1 MDNLQTV
8 MGLTFFPQ
16 QWCAVT
22 APVGPVLVLAG
33 PGAGKTRCLTGR
45 IGYLLAHHNADPQRI
60 CAITFT
66 NKAAQEIADRLRH
79 GLGDLV
85 EALKLGTIHALC
97 LEFLREHGRRLG
109 LPSGFG
115 VADDEHQRLVLAR
128 LGVPSKRHGQL
139 LLLFGRRRL
148 QGHTLSQQDEALF
161 GRYQRELRSN
171 HLIDFDEIL
180 QLTHLLLRDTPAIL
194 DGYRGRWDHVLIDEC
209 QDLDATQYAILK
221 LLADSH
227 RSLFAVGDD
236 EQSIFSWRGADPRV
250 LARFVTD
257 FGIDEPI
264 VLDVNCRCARG
275 IFDAARRILPSA
287 QPLFEKKITA
297 IRESSFNVRA
307 IGFADETE
315 EAPWILDDLRQE
327 IATGLRPGDCAVLYR
342 THQAGRV
349 FEEALVAAGIPCRLA
364 RGQSLSDDK
373 VIARVLAALRVVAN
387 PDADLHVESLA
398 AKVFSEPLLAEIKR
412 RPGATFLARLRINA
426 EQTHGPDAGRCWRFL
441 YQAENLKGL
450 GRLQGDLHGLVQAVL
465 AQGIGEYEGPLEA
478 RHERLDDPEAL
489 PSAVAL
495 AETLLAVEQRRG
507 RILLA
512 PAGGLEIVARVMIRS
527 VLRGLTVEHLRAA
540 GAALPGDRVFWKPT
554 GPGPWPFS
562 PGEERLQSVVLI
574 KALQIIEGRR
584 YRKGLTDYVVF
595 DTETT
600 GKDVQHA
607 EVIEL
612 AAVRVR
618 GGRVVDTFQS
628 LVSCT
633 KPIPPGA
640 TAVHGY
646 TDADL
651 RGQPA
656 LSEVWPRFRAFAG
669 DDVLVVHNGRQ
680 YDVPLLERLTAGWG
694 GTEGM
699 FFFDTLPLARSLFPA
714 GSLRLVD
721 LAARFGVDTGR
732 GHHALDDSL
741 CLVGV
746 FEHLQEERLRRWR
759 KTCLAELLDCVAL
772 GAAIEGRTDLHPE
785 DQAFVEAARWSEL
798 RRPPAV
804 VDAYTEEAE
813 RFGLHCPS
821 LDELLGRMGTPGW
834 KGGRGDPAGHER
846 PAESHARL
854 SRVVALVKTAPLD
867 EAVRALLDKVA
878 LSTSEGASVD
888 PERVSLLT
896 FHSTKGLE
904 FGRVYIVGVEDFQL
918 PGYYAMTEKRAEDIH
933 EARRLLYV
941 AMTRA
946 KDRLTLT
953 WCKERAG
960 KPTGGTMFLDE
971 MGLTQGKA

>member
-1 MDNLQTV
+1 
-8 MGLTFFPQ
+8 
-16 QWCAVT
+16 
-22 APVGPVLVLAG
+22 
-33 PGAGKTRCLTGR
+33 
-45 IGYLLAHHNADPQRI
+45 
-60 CAITFT
+60 
-66 NKAAQEIADRLRH
+66 
-79 GLGDLV
+79 
-85 EALKLGTIHALC
+85 
-97 LEFLREHGRRLG
+97 
-109 LPSGFG
+109 
-115 VADDEHQRLVLAR
+115 
-128 LGVPSKRHGQL
+128 
-139 LLLFGRRRL
+139 
-148 QGHTLSQQDEALF
+148 
-161 GRYQRELRSN
+161 
-171 HLIDFDEIL
+171 
-180 QLTHLLLRDTPAIL
+180 
-194 DGYRGRWDHVLIDEC
+194 
-209 QDLDATQYAILK
+209 
-221 LLADSH
+221 
-227 RSLFAVGDD
+227 
-236 EQSIFSWRGADPRV
+236 
-250 LARFVTD
+250 
-257 FGIDEPI
+257 
-264 VLDVNCRCARG
+264 
-275 IFDAARRILPSA
+275 
-287 QPLFEKKITA
+287 
-297 IRESSFNVRA
+297 
-307 IGFADETE
+307 
-315 EAPWILDDLRQE
+315 
-327 IATGLRPGDCAVLYR
+327 
-342 THQAGRV
+342 
-349 FEEALVAAGIPCRLA
+349 
-364 RGQSLSDDK
+364 
-373 VIARVLAALRVVAN
+373 
-387 PDADLHVESLA
+387 
-398 AKVFSEPLLAEIKR
+398 
-412 RPGATFLARLRINA
+412 
-426 EQTHGPDAGRCWRFL
+426 
-441 YQAENLKGL
+441 
-450 GRLQGDLHGLVQAVL
+450 
-465 AQGIGEYEGPLEA
+465 
-478 RHERLDDPEAL
+478 
-489 PSAVAL
+489 VAL